1 MVSTCYQVLQKIII
15 MPLFFC
21 VYGTV
26 NISHTCLSSK
36 EIDIP
41 GCEIDNPHGHF
52 YKIHTYTSTCTSLV
66 STNTELRY
74 LLLSL
79 NLNS

>member
-36 EIDIP
+36 EIDIH

-52 YKIHTYTSTCTSLV
+52 YKIHTCTSTSLV
-66 STNTELRY
+66 CTNTELRY

>member
-41 GCEIDNPHGHF
+41 GCEIDNRHGHF
-52 YKIHTYTSTCTSLV
+52 YKIHTCTSTSLV